1 MRYTWNRA
9 TVARMKPHT
18 PDVAAL
24 ISQAESANLSRVEI
38 ARRSGLS
45 PATITRIA
53 NGERGARPTAQTYLA
68 LLHVAHGLTTVKK

>member
-9 TVARMKPHT
+9 TFARMKPPV

-24 ISQAESANLSRVEI
+24 ISEAESANLSRVEI

-45 PATITRIA
+45 PASITRLA
-53 NGERGARPTAQTYLA
+53 NGERGARPTAQTFLA
-68 LLHVAHGLTTVKK
+68 LQRVVADLTIVKR